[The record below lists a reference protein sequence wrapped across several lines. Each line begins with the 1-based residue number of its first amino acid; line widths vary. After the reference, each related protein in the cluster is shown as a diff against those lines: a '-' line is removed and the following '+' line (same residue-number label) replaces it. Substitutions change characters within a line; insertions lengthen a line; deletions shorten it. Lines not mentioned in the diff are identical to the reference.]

1 MLNVKDKGILIYIVD
16 HCKRI
21 ESKVKNINHKQ
32 FESDIDLK
40 EIIFKLANLRKASPL
55 ILSQLSMG
63 FLGKIS
69 KECVIL
75 LAMAMEPLI

>member
-40 EIIFKLANLRKASPL
+40 K
-55 ILSQLSMG
+55 
-63 FLGKIS
+63 
-69 KECVIL
+69 
-75 LAMAMEPLI
+75 